1 MPTCFLILCLG
12 QVGNICQPSF
22 PSQLDKTVHE
32 SLTEP
37 LRGFSLLL
45 FTYLPCP
52 LKAKLHLPTR
62 QGEPM
67 AAPWYGQLTPSPQVL
82 LASMMLVMPSY
93 LQVCWG
99 KESSSQTGN

>member
-1 MPTCFLILCLG
+1 
-12 QVGNICQPSF
+12 
-22 PSQLDKTVHE
+22 
-32 SLTEP
+32 
-37 LRGFSLLL
+37 
-45 FTYLPCP
+45 
-52 LKAKLHLPTR
+52 
-62 QGEPM
+62 M